1 VTHIKNLKV
10 IVKLKLSGDSRKYML
25 LGLYSLL
32 TSIIGYTL
40 LFYFI
45 ISKLFYVS
53 ILLACLLTLT
63 SLTLDKYAIQVTENV
78 LLSTSGSIVPLSVVL
93 ILLSIYIMN
102 LQFLIVLP
110 IGILLSFA
118 ACISQKKIHVKEG
131 VLIEFPLLPIIA
143 SSSTIVLLSKA
154 YNLKLFQ
161 AIALSYISPV
171 IGLLLTLDILPIL
184 KIRNI
189 MSKTKVMVVGGA
201 GVRDAIYL
209 SGLTS
214 IIITLLLWYS
224 P

>member
-1 VTHIKNLKV
+1 MTHIKNLKV

-118 ACISQKKIHVKEG
+118 ACISQKKIYVKEG

-171 IGLLLTLDILPIL
+171 IGLLLALDILPIL

-189 MSKTKVMVVGGA
+189 MGKTKVMVIGGA

>member
-32 TSIIGYTL
+32 LSIIGYTL

-45 ISKLFYVS
+45 ISKLYVS

-118 ACISQKKIHVKEG
+118 ACISQKKIYVKEG

-171 IGLLLTLDILPIL
+171 IGLLLALDILPIL

-189 MSKTKVMVVGGA
+189 MGKTKVMVIGGA